1 MDNRTLGLLIIVFSG
16 LILFSSQE
24 EGSWI
29 ISALGLGLG
38 SAIFLDLHKI
48 KKDKKDE

>member
-1 MDNRTLGLLIIVFSG
+1 MDNKTLGISIIVISV
-16 LILFSSQE
+16 LILYSEQ

-38 SAIFLDLHKI
+38 SAIFLNLHNI

>member
-16 LILFSSQE
+16 LILFSSQ